1 MWSDFFMR
9 IRLMKKQD
17 IPEVVKLFV
26 ESYKK
31 EDKSMRWSEELAEKY
46 ITSLYRSGKDLS
58 FVVINKDHVI
68 ACAMSQLVPE
78 YTKCVLSS
86 KVLLVHPD
94 FRRQGIG
101 KKLVRK
107 TCIKAQNKYMLD
119 EIETNIY
126 TLTNFPIMW
135 YESIG
140 FRTKKNFEITRA
152 KIDKVISKV

>member
-1 MWSDFFMR
+1 MR

-17 IPEVVKLFV
+17 ITNVVKLFV

-31 EDKSMRWSEELAEKY
+31 EEKTMRWNEEMAEKY
-46 ITSLYRSGKDLS
+46 ITSLYRAGKDLC
-58 FVVINKDHVI
+58 FVVVDKDNVI
-68 ACAMSQLVPE
+68 ACSMSQIVPE
-78 YTKCVLSS
+78 YTKCVLNS
-86 KVLLVHPD
+86 KVLLVHPK

-101 KKLVRK
+101 KKLIRK
-107 TCIKAQNKYMLD
+107 TCIKAENKYMLD

-140 FRTKKNFEITRA
+140 FRTKKNFEVTRA

>member
-1 MWSDFFMR
+1 MR

-31 EDKSMRWSEELAEKY
+31 EEKAMRWSFDMAEKY
-46 ITSLYRSGKDLS
+46 ITSLYRAGKDLC
-58 FVVINKDHVI
+58 FVVVDKDKVI
-68 ACAMSQLVPE
+68 ACAMSQVLPE

-101 KKLVRK
+101 KKLIRK
-107 TCIKAQNKYMLD
+107 TCIKAENKYMLD

-140 FRTKKNFEITRA
+140 FRTKKNFEVTRA
-152 KIDKVISKV
+152 KISKVISKV

>member
-1 MWSDFFMR
+1 MR

-17 IPEVVKLFV
+17 IPDVVRLFV

-31 EDKSMRWSEELAEKY
+31 EEKAMRWNFDMAEKY
-46 ITSLYRSGKDLS
+46 ITGLYRTGKDLC
-58 FVVINKDHVI
+58 FVVVDKDKVI
-68 ACAMSQLVPE
+68 ACAMSQVLPE

-101 KKLVRK
+101 KKLIRK
-107 TCIKAQNKYMLD
+107 TCIKAENKYMLD

-140 FRTKKNFEITRA
+140 FRTKKNFEVTRA
-152 KIDKVISKV
+152 KISKVISKV